1 MMKTQPISLMIHSTF
16 KSKHSLTKQNNRDRK
31 VSIKHQLTLLKII
44 KKEHLRIK
52 KIDQSSNLII
62 ETIQKHII

>member
-1 MMKTQPISLMIHSTF
+1 MMKIQPVSLMIHSTF
-16 KSKHSLTKQNNRDRK
+16 KFKHSLTKQNNRDRK
-31 VSIKHQLTLLKII
+31 VGIKNQLTLLKII